1 MTADGADGTALYYTS
16 DFIRVEGL
24 NNDLMH
30 CNQLHRA
37 LISADSL
44 MTRVRWQKK
53 MCWEMCERKT
63 GEKCA
68 DIRWEWRESEKKSR
82 KIYVT
87 S

>member
-1 MTADGADGTALYYTS
+1 MTADGADGTALYYTL

-44 MTRVRWQKK
+44 MTRVR
-53 MCWEMCERKT
+53 
-63 GEKCA
+63 
-68 DIRWEWRESEKKSR
+68 
-82 KIYVT
+82 
-87 S
+87 